1 MLDRNGE
8 FFPITRTELAMSCVK
23 KRTYQYSAFKS
34 SPLTFS
40 TCLDMS
46 VVKKSA
52 TETKPKVS
60 FINQK
65 VEHSHMRGFS
75 RFLL

>member
-1 MLDRNGE
+1 M
-8 FFPITRTELAMSCVK
+8 MSCVK
-23 KRTYQYSAFKS
+23 NRTYQYSAFKS
-34 SPLTFS
+34 SLLTFS
-40 TCLDMS
+40 TCLVMS
-46 VVKKSA
+46 VVA

-65 VEHSHMRGFS
+65 VEHSHTRGFS